1 MAFLSFPS
9 FLVSSFPPFLLSLLF
24 VFSPPP
30 FFLFLPFSSLSFPFP
45 QVERDKDQKAH
56 KENTKKKE
64 KDRLWQQEALKKNL
78 WSKEHSDSS
87 SDSSSGSSSGSGSSL
102 PPRGDGRG
110 DGEDVDDVH
119 ETEDEDE
126 VLIETSDK
134 AGTRKPARS
143 RKTTGTVSQDGDG
156 ADRHSDLHFGP
167 DTSVDAAKER
177 KSFMWE
183 GTDIRTSVY

>member
-9 FLVSSFPPFLLSLLF
+9 FLVSSFPPFSPLRLLPS
-24 VFSPPP
+24 S
-30 FFLFLPFSSLSFPFP
+30 FLPFSPRFFPFP

-87 SDSSSGSSSGSGSSL
+87 SDSSGGSSSGSSSGSGSSL

-126 VLIETSDK
+126 VLIETLEK
-134 AGTRKPARS
+134 ARTRKPARS